1 MAAIPLCFQCGVVDS
16 PCGCKVMLIVG
27 IICWPLGLIIWCCNR
42 LRGSA
47 IMRKPVYEVYPMRAQ
62 DKVDVVRVGS
72 LHVFACC

>member
-16 PCGCKVMLIVG
+16 PCGCKVVSPTLAFIAMLIVG

-47 IMRKPVYEVYPMRAQ
+47 IMRKPVYEVYPMVA
-62 DKVDVVRVGS
+62 S
-72 LHVFACC
+72 LLPI